1 MGLNVRVKTLILGGT
16 NEGRDLAELLVTDGH
31 EVITS
36 LAGRVRRPAR
46 IAGEVRVGGFG
57 GANGLAAW
65 LVGNGIDRVVDAN
78 YILKGVHPSPL
89 SANKGSRFKFIIHM
103 SHTHISS

>member
-36 LAGRVRRPAR
+36 LACEPAR
-46 IAGEVRVGGFG
+46 PG
-57 GANGLAAW
+57 
-65 LVGNGIDRVVDAN
+65 
-78 YILKGVHPSPL
+78 K
-89 SANKGSRFKFIIHM
+89 
-103 SHTHISS
+103 